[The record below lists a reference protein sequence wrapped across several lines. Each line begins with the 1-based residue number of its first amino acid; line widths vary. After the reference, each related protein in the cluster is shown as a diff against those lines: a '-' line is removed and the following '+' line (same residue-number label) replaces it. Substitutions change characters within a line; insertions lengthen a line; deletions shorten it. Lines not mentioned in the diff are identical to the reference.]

1 MKFEIPVPDALLAAA
16 LSVALMLTACGGGE
30 EDSRKFTQR
39 VYGEA
44 NLGTPLVGARVEIV
58 GARGQTITASGGA
71 TDASGTFVVELP
83 SSGLTNF
90 RVKATGGVHDG
101 KPFDSQLLLD
111 VEGFDP
117 TRDTLDLNA
126 VTTLITR
133 YIDRHPGTTVEAA
146 STRVKAFLQIPA
158 SSRAGFDVSN
168 PKQNYFRHERLF
180 AAMQAA
186 GVNSLATYIDGLV
199 SEIDS
204 GAQPRS
210 FARPP
215 LLGGII
221 EDITVEALL
230 KFLGTS
236 VANQGVGLV
245 FNKAI
250 NALGLGGNSEV
261 LEQLKI
267 VNQKLDELKA
277 LSAKIFSEAKKTQ
290 FDLRAEDLIDDT
302 TLITSQF
309 DALTKIA
316 NRLGA
321 LQCKV
326 DSQGPA
332 SDPSCTPDQKLEL
345 RQIQNDIAARRKVI
359 LDVGKGGIAYA
370 LAKIDTVLMN
380 QNELSS
386 GLLSAARDYTKSTL
400 PFDAP
405 LLDQRLI
412 HVLNYY
418 QIQQAMGTQLLVEAN
433 EAEVDQ
439 NGKLAPNTFAAKDA
453 LATITTRFD
462 KQGTY
467 VAGLRRGGEK
477 EGTVLDQRTNLV
489 WLQAPV
495 SKMEPLRSRA
505 TAEPNYPWAAKDQCE
520 KIGWSNFGGY
530 GGWRVPTGPEL
541 RAVVKGSPNPTG
553 NAHAGKGI
561 FNWLIQQGFSAAPN
575 NGQSYQRG
583 FLPDNAT
590 ELRSLRPAY
599 FSSTDSDFIGLFKEV
614 LRDDGVYG
622 GFVYARSP
630 YDDTDSA
637 GFATQVGDA
646 GVWCVT
652 QAKSAG
658 E

>member
-1 MKFEIPVPDALLAAA
+1 MKIEFPIPRALLAAT
-16 LSVALMLTACGGGE
+16 LSVALVLAACGGN
-30 EDSRKFTQR
+30 EDSAKLTQR

-44 NLGTPLVGARVEIV
+44 NLGTPLVGARIEIV
-58 GARGQTITASGGA
+58 GARGQIITASGA
-71 TDASGTFVVELP
+71 PTDASGTFVVELP
-83 SSGLTNF
+83 PSGQTNF
-90 RVKATGGVHDG
+90 RVNATGGVYDG
-101 KPFDSQLLLD
+101 KPFDGQLQLD

-117 TRDTLDLNA
+117 ARDTLDLNA
-126 VTTLITR
+126 VTTLIAR
-133 YIDRHPGTTVEAA
+133 YIERHPGTTVDAA
-146 STRVKAFLQIPA
+146 STRVKAFLQIPE

-186 GVNSLATYIDGLV
+186 GVNSLNSYIDGLV
-199 SEIDS
+199 TEIDR

-250 NALGLGGNSEV
+250 NALGLGGNTEV

-316 NRLGA
+316 NRLA
-321 LQCKV
+321 AFQCNV
-326 DSQGPA
+326 DSQGPP
-332 SDPSCTPDQKLEL
+332 SDPVCTPDQKLEL
-345 RQIQNDIAARRKVI
+345 KQIQNDIAARRKVI

-370 LAKIDTVLMN
+370 LDKINTVLMN

-386 GLLSAARDYTKSTL
+386 GLFSAARDYTKSTL

-405 LLDQRLI
+405 VLDQRLI
-412 HVLNYY
+412 HLRDYY
-418 QIQQAMGTQLLVEAN
+418 QTLQAMGTQLLVEAN
-433 EAEVDQ
+433 ESEVDQ

-453 LATITTRFD
+453 LATITTRFE
-462 KQGTY
+462 KQGIY
-467 VAGLRRGGEK
+467 VAGLRRSAEK
-477 EGTVLDQRTNLV
+477 DGTVLEQRSNLV

-495 SKMEPLRSRA
+495 SKIEPLRSSPTREA
-505 TAEPNYPWAAKDQCE
+505 NYPWAAKDQCE
-520 KIGWSNFGGY
+520 KIGWANFGGY
-530 GGWRVPTGPEL
+530 GGWRVPTGSEL
-541 RAVVKGSPNPTG
+541 RGVVKGGPNPTG

-590 ELRSLRPAY
+590 DLRALRPAY

-630 YDDTDSA
+630 YDDIDSA

>member
-1 MKFEIPVPDALLAAA
+1 MPNPHNTITSEPDMKRKFPIPLALLAAA
-16 LSVALMLTACGGGE
+16 LSVALTLAACGGSN
-30 EDSRKFTQR
+30 EDSSKFTQR

-44 NLGTPLVGARVEIV
+44 SLGTPLVGARIEIV
-58 GARGQTITASGGA
+58 GARGQNITASGDP
-71 TDASGTFVVELP
+71 TDANGTFVVELP
-83 SSGLTNF
+83 PSGVTNF
-90 RVKATGGVHDG
+90 RVKATGGVYDG
-101 KPFDSQLLLD
+101 KPFVGQLLLD

-133 YIDRHPGTTVEAA
+133 YIERHPGTTVEAA
-146 STRVKAFLQIPA
+146 STRVKAFLQIPD

-180 AAMQAA
+180 AVMQAA

-199 SEIDS
+199 TEIDR

-215 LLGGII
+215 LLGEII

-236 VANQGVGLV
+236 VANQGIGLV

-250 NALGLGGNSEV
+250 NALGGGNSEV

-316 NRLGA
+316 NRLA
-321 LQCKV
+321 AFQCKV

-332 SDPSCTPDQKLEL
+332 SDPVCTPDQKLEL
-345 RQIQNDIAARRKVI
+345 KQIQNDIAARRKVI
-359 LDVGKGGIAYA
+359 LDVGRGGIAYA
-370 LAKIDTVLMN
+370 LEKIDTVLMN

-405 LLDQRLI
+405 ILDQRLI
-412 HVLNYY
+412 HLRDYY
-418 QIQQAMGTQLLVEAN
+418 QTLQAMGTQLLVVQE
-433 EAEVDQ
+433 
-439 NGKLAPNTFAAKDA
+439 T
-453 LATITTRFD
+453 
-462 KQGTY
+462 
-467 VAGLRRGGEK
+467 GG
-477 EGTVLDQRTNLV
+477 
-489 WLQAPV
+489 
-495 SKMEPLRSRA
+495 SRSER
-505 TAEPNYPWAAKDQCE
+505 
-520 KIGWSNFGGY
+520 
-530 GGWRVPTGPEL
+530 
-541 RAVVKGSPNPTG
+541 
-553 NAHAGKGI
+553 
-561 FNWLIQQGFSAAPN
+561 
-575 NGQSYQRG
+575 
-583 FLPDNAT
+583 
-590 ELRSLRPAY
+590 
-599 FSSTDSDFIGLFKEV
+599 
-614 LRDDGVYG
+614 
-622 GFVYARSP
+622 
-630 YDDTDSA
+630 
-637 GFATQVGDA
+637 QVG
-646 GVWCVT
+646 T
-652 QAKSAG
+652 QYVCR
-658 E
+658 